1 MALEESA
8 RFCTGRSPGLAAVL
22 RIQKVVIDTRTDSDR
37 GVDFP
42 SYQKLIRLKVWD
54 HNPAMLST
62 LIGNPAPAFELPCTR
77 FPDPSRTCV
86 TLEDYRGGWLLLL
99 FYPRDFSLICP
110 TELIGLSQGYEEF
123 EKHQCDILGVSCDPV
138 DLHERWMATPV
149 ARGGLGGLNFPLA
162 SDGDGSVSQAY
173 RVYQE
178 RQQVAVRGLFL
189 IDPDGLVQYQ
199 VVHGLSVGRS
209 SQEVLRV
216 LSALQSGG
224 LCREDWM
231 PDQSHLDPYAAL
243 RPGHFFS
250 HYLVE
255 SQIGS
260 GTFARV
266 YLARDLQLDRPV
278 ALKVFKPDCPVT
290 PSTALAEA
298 RAAAALNHPNV
309 CTIYA
314 VDDTAG
320 LPIIAMEYVPGQ
332 PLSNLPRDQSPA
344 LDDLLSISRQIAAGM
359 AVAHEA
365 GIIHGDLKPENVMVS
380 DDGLVKILD
389 FGLARRLRHLRP
401 VNPEDTNE
409 LGMAESGEGM
419 FGTPRYL
426 APEQTRGEP
435 ATFASDIFALG
446 VVLYELATGKTAFPA
461 PHVLQVLEQ
470 IRSLDPARMAAEA
483 AEPFRSL
490 ILPMLEPDPRNRT
503 HTMRQIVEEIN
514 AVCESV

>member
-1 MALEESA
+1 M
-8 RFCTGRSPGLAAVL
+8 
-22 RIQKVVIDTRTDSDR
+22 I
-37 GVDFP
+37 
-42 SYQKLIRLKVWD
+42 
-54 HNPAMLST
+54 ST
-62 LIGNPAPAFELPCTR
+62 LIGNPAPPFDLPCTR
-77 FPDPSRTCV
+77 FPDPSRTRV
-86 TLEDYRGGWLLLL
+86 TLESYRGRWLLLL

-110 TELIGLSQGYEEF
+110 TELIGLSQRFEEF
-123 EKHQCDILGVSCDPV
+123 ERHECDILGISCDPV
-138 DLHERWMATPV
+138 DLHERWIATPV

-162 SDGDGSVSQAY
+162 SDLDGSVSQAY

-178 RQQVAVRGLFL
+178 RQQVAMRGLFI
-189 IDPDGLVQYQ
+189 IDPEGLVQYQ
-199 VVHGLSVGRS
+199 VVHGLSVGRR

-216 LSALQSGG
+216 LSALKSGG

-231 PDQSHLDPYAAL
+231 PDQSSIDPFAAL

-255 SQIGS
+255 SEIGS

-298 RAAAALNHPNV
+298 RSAAALNHPNV

-320 LPIIAMEYVPGQ
+320 VPIIAMEYVPGQ
-332 PLSNLPRDQSPA
+332 PLTNLTRGQPLP
-344 LDDLLSISRQIAAGM
+344 LDDLLSISRQLAAGM
-359 AVAHEA
+359 AAAHEA
-365 GIIHGDLKPENVMVS
+365 GIVHGDLKPENVMVS
-380 DDGLVKILD
+380 DEKIVKILD
-389 FGLARRLRHLRP
+389 FGLARRLRRLRP
-401 VNPEDTNE
+401 LRPDDTDE
-409 LGMAESGEGM
+409 LGMAEMGEGM

-435 ATFASDIFALG
+435 ATFASDVFALG
-446 VVLYELATGKTAFPA
+446 VVLYELITGKMAFAA
-461 PHVLQVLEQ
+461 PHVLQVMEQ
-470 IRSLDPARMAAEA
+470 IRSVDPHGMAAEA
-483 AEPFRSL
+483 PPLFRSL
-490 ILPMLEPDPRNRT
+490 ILPMLEPDPRNRMIS
-503 HTMRQIVEEIN
+503 MRQIVEEIN